1 MDNKKTILIVCS
13 MFTINQTVF
22 VIENNQEIE
31 KINANI
37 DNISDTVNA
46 LATRYDIKTVN
57 IKGAKMFT
65 KKIGNEI
72 QEDGITQYNRKLI
85 INLIK

>member
-1 MDNKKTILIVCS
+1 MEHKTILVNCT
-13 MFTINQTVF
+13 MFTKAQTVY
-22 VIENNQEIE
+22 VVENDQIVETIS
-31 KINANI
+31 ATM

-46 LATRYDIKTVN
+46 LATRYDIRTVN

-72 QEDGITQYNRKLI
+72 KEDGITQYNRNLI
-85 INLIK
+85 INFIK

>member
-1 MDNKKTILIVCS
+1 MEHKTILVNCA
-13 MFTINQTVF
+13 MFTKAQTVYVVENDQ
-22 VIENNQEIE
+22 VIETVS
-31 KINANI
+31 ATI

-46 LATRYDIKTVN
+46 LATRYDIRTVN

-72 QEDGITQYNRKLI
+72 KEDGITQYNRNLI
-85 INLIK
+85 INFIK

>member
-1 MDNKKTILIVCS
+1 MEHKTILVNCA
-13 MFTINQTVF
+13 MFTKAQTVYVVENDQ
-22 VIENNQEIE
+22 VIETVS
-31 KINANI
+31 ATI

-46 LATRYDIKTVN
+46 LATRYDIRTVN

-65 KKIGNEI
+65 KKIGSEI
-72 QEDGITQYNRKLI
+72 QQKGLTEYNNKLV

>member
-1 MDNKKTILIVCS
+1 MEHKTILVNCA
-13 MFTINQTVF
+13 MFTKAQTVY
-22 VIENNQEIE
+22 VVENDQVVETVSTT
-31 KINANI
+31 I

-72 QEDGITQYNRKLI
+72 KEDGITQYNRNLI
-85 INLIK
+85 INFIK

>member
-1 MDNKKTILIVCS
+1 MEHKTILVNCA
-13 MFTINQTVF
+13 MFTKAQTVY
-22 VIENNQEIE
+22 VVENDQVVETVS
-31 KINANI
+31 ATM

-46 LATRYDIKTVN
+46 LATRYDIRTVN

-72 QEDGITQYNRKLI
+72 KEDGITQYNRNLI
-85 INLIK
+85 INFIK

>member
-1 MDNKKTILIVCS
+1 MEHKTILVNCA
-13 MFTINQTVF
+13 MFTKAQTVY
-22 VIENNQEIE
+22 VVENDQIIETIS
-31 KINANI
+31 ATM

-57 IKGAKMFT
+57 IKGARMFT

-72 QEDGITQYNRKLI
+72 KEDGITQYNRNLI
-85 INLIK
+85 INFIK